1 MIVGFNEGNVIGCHV
16 LSCSIEDKAFGYAG
30 GLVGENKGTIAN
42 SSVCNVSFE
51 GRLDGIGGLCGHNY
65 LYVINSYASSCQFT
79 KNASAGGL
87 CYNMSSDAVLT
98 NCYVH
103 APFFNGNSQSA
114 LFSYKLSAGM
124 SNNCFYPKDTGLKEF
139 NTGTPNEGKNY
150 AYDTDFTVADT
161 DTDTTLLDAL
171 NAWVDKNQG
180 KYAFTLQHW
189 ETGPDGNPV
198 LVP

>member
-1 MIVGFNEGNVIGCHV
+1 
-16 LSCSIEDKAFGYAG
+16 
-30 GLVGENKGTIAN
+30 
-42 SSVCNVSFE
+42 
-51 GRLDGIGGLCGHNY
+51 
-65 LYVINSYASSCQFT
+65 
-79 KNASAGGL
+79 
-87 CYNMSSDAVLT
+87 
-98 NCYVH
+98 
-103 APFFNGNSQSA
+103 
-114 LFSYKLSAGM
+114 M

-150 AYDTDFTVADT
+150 AYDTDFTAADT